1 MKIKLNT
8 ELQDRLDQVKHE
20 AQVKADLANQDG
32 RLRAVFSTAPIE
44 QDILED
50 FEAKLYQASL
60 FLPTLTDPQV
70 ITLHNKPALVY
81 YNNDKRRLI
90 TWTGHSF
97 KFKGKHLDSPRRLMK
112 AIIED
117 IMEFTISTQM
127 KKLFGS
133 CPDWVD
139 VFSC

>member
-1 MKIKLNT
+1 MKIQLT
-8 ELQDRLDQVKHE
+8 PELEARLDQVQSE
-20 AQVKADLANQDG
+20 ARLKADLTKHDNK
-32 RLRAVFSTAPIE
+32 LRAVFSTAPIE

-70 ITLHNKPALVY
+70 ITVHNKPALVY

-90 TWTGHSF
+90 RWTGHSF

-112 AIIED
+112 AVIED
-117 IMEFTISTQM
+117 IMEFAISTQM
-127 KKLFGS
+127 KSLFGS
-133 CPDWVD
+133 CPEWVE